1 MSFTVYGWN
10 PELTKPKRR
19 FVRSYRE
26 SRWIITALLTL
37 STVLNL
43 IDRQTLSILAPFLR
57 GKLHIGVQGY
67 SHIVA
72 AYLLAYSVMYT
83 LGGRFVDWVG
93 ERVGMTACIFWWS
106 ICTMLTGLASGA
118 WSLGVIRFLLGLGE
132 PGNYPA
138 ALRACTRW
146 FPREERGLPVALFS
160 SGSAVGYIVAAPLI
174 AVLTIRFGWRAA
186 FLLPGLL
193 GLIWLAAWLA
203 IYRDPL
209 EDPGVTSQ
217 EKARLVRDRELA
229 ANAPLPSWASLLR
242 NRNVLA
248 LLLSRFVSDPVSYFY
263 AFWIPEY
270 LMRERGFSLS
280 AIGEYAWIPFV
291 AAAAGGMA
299 GGRASDL
306 LIQRGVAPGAARRR
320 ILYISAVVA
329 PLGVFTSQVKSASM
343 ALVLMS
349 IMAFVVYCW
358 FINTAA
364 IIPDIVSDR
373 AVGSVL
379 GMIGTA
385 GSASGVL
392 FTFLVGFLVS
402 HYASYRAVF
411 AILGS
416 MHVVAAIVLWSVSAD
431 EVKLGPDLAELP
443 KGITRRGLVHPS

>member
-1 MSFTVYGWN
+1 MSFS
-10 PELTKPKRR
+10 KPKIR
-19 FVRSYRE
+19 FGRSYRE
-26 SRWIITALLTL
+26 TRWIITALLTL
-37 STVLNL
+37 STILNL

-57 GKLHIGVQGY
+57 DKLHISVQGY

-72 AYLLAYSVMYT
+72 AFLLAYSVMYT
-83 LGGRFVDWVG
+83 FGGRFVDWIG
-93 ERVGMTACIFWWS
+93 ERIGMTACILWWS
-106 ICTMLTGLASGA
+106 ICTMLTGLASGV
-118 WSLGVIRFLLGLGE
+118 WSLGIIRFLLGLGE

-138 ALRACTRW
+138 ALRATTRW
-146 FPREERGLPVALFS
+146 FPREERGLPIALFS
-160 SGSAVGYIVAAPLI
+160 SGSAIGYVVAAPLI
-174 AVLTIRFGWRAA
+174 AILTIRFGWRTA
-186 FLLPGLL
+186 FLFPGLL
-193 GLIWLAAWLA
+193 GLLWLAAWLA
-203 IYRDPL
+203 VYRNPL
-209 EDPGVTSQ
+209 EDSRVTSQ
-217 EKARLVRDRELA
+217 EKARLMRDQELA
-229 ANAPLPSWASLLR
+229 TNAPLPSWGSLLR

-280 AIGEYAWIPFV
+280 AIGEYGWIPFV
-291 AAAAGGMA
+291 AAAAGGMI

-306 LIQRGVAPGAARRR
+306 LIQRGVAPGVARRR
-320 ILYISAVVA
+320 VLYISAAIA

-343 ALVLMS
+343 ALFLMS

-364 IIPDIVSDR
+364 IIPDIVTDR

-416 MHVVAAIVLWSVSAD
+416 MHVVAAIILWWLSTD
-431 EVKLGPDLAELP
+431 EVKHDAHLAGLP
-443 KGITRRGLVHPS
+443 NGTAGRRLVHPG